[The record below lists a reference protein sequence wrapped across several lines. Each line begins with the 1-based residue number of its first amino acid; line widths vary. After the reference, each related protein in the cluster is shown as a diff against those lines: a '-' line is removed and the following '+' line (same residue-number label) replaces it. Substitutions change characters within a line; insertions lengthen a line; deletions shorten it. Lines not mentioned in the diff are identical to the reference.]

1 MTNGQNENIEFGI
14 TLAEKQ
20 ISCKKNWLKLQ
31 SSPRRGEDGMRI
43 EDRLIIVYLY
53 LALYTIILSLVI
65 AS

>member
-31 SSPRRGEDGMRI
+31 SLPGRGEDGMRI
-43 EDRLIIVYLY
+43 EDVLIIVYLY
-53 LALYTIILSLVI
+53 LALYTIILSLVK